1 MAFVKKY
8 VFFRPGFF
16 NINTKA
22 MENIFISNQSN
33 LADAAKEL
41 LAQQKTEWEL
51 LANGS
56 KSLETVEVKEFQFDG
71 FSLKV
76 QFNPGRIISTSA
88 KVDPKSI
95 KERKCFLC
103 PQNLPP
109 EQKGILYKDHY
120 IVLCNPFPIFPEHF
134 TIPGKEHKPQAIQGA
149 FASML
154 EFSRDISKYY
164 TVFYNGPKC
173 GASAPDHFHF
183 QAGDKNFMTIDHDYP
198 QLKQKY
204 SDTIYSND
212 NLKVIAIDDTL
223 RKMIAFESAEIDVLA
238 DALEKFYVKYKA
250 LANTEEEPMM
260 NVLSLY
266 ENGAWRV
273 IILLRQKHRPSH
285 YFNEGDGQIMLSPAS
300 VDLGGV
306 CITPLEKDFNKI
318 TKDILSEIFKE
329 VFVTESR
336 FEEIKKAIKGI
347 F

>member
-1 MAFVKKY
+1 
-8 VFFRPGFF
+8 
-16 NINTKA
+16 
-22 MENIFISNQSN
+22 MENLFISNQSD
-33 LADAAKEL
+33 LGDAAKEL
-41 LAQQKTEWEL
+41 LEQQKTEWEL

-56 KSLETVEVKEFQFDG
+56 KSLSTVEVKEFQFDG

-109 EQKGILYKDHY
+109 QQKGILYKDHY
-120 IVLCNPFPIFPEHF
+120 VVLCNPFPIFPEHF

-149 FASML
+149 FADML
-154 EFSRDISKYY
+154 EFSKDISKYY

-198 QLKQKY
+198 TLKQKY
-204 SDTIYSND
+204 SQTMHDGND
-212 NLKVIAIDDTL
+212 VQVYAIDDSL
-223 RKMIAFESAEIDVLA
+223 RKMLVFESGNIDVLA
-238 DALEKFYVKYKA
+238 DALEKFYIKYKA
-250 LANTEEEPMM
+250 FVNTEEEPMM
-260 NVLSLY
+260 NVLSFY
-266 ENGAWRV
+266 ENDAWRV

-285 YFNEGDGQIMLSPAS
+285 YFIEGEEQIMLSPAS

-318 TKDILSEIFKE
+318 TKEILSEIFKE
-329 VFVTESR
+329 VFVTEER
-336 FEEIKKAIKGI
+336 FEEIKNAIKGI